1 MSKNTNPYDVEMA
14 DLAKEI
20 GGNLSIEYHTIKLS
34 ITCEQLQTIKENGF
48 PTDVMSCIMAGLLMN
63 GKTEE
68 EVKAFMQEAND
79 AHAHLSI
86 SFNAPDEKGLNIK
99 SKEENPLMDILVQ
112 AEEQGNAEEDED
124 NED

>member
-20 GGNLSIEYHTIKLS
+20 GGNLSIKYHTIKLS

-48 PTDVMSCIMAGLLMN
+48 PTDVMSCVMVGLLMN

-68 EVKAFMQEAND
+68 EVKAFMQEAD
-79 AHAHLSI
+79 EAHAHLSI
-86 SFNAPDEKGLNIK
+86 SFDAPDEKGLNIK
-99 SKEENPLMDILVQ
+99 SKEENLLMDILVQ
-112 AEEQGNAEEDED
+112 AVENQK
-124 NED
+124 

>member
-20 GGNLSIEYHTIKLS
+20 GGNLSIAYHTLKLS
-34 ITCEQLQTIKENGF
+34 ITCEQLQVIKENGF
-48 PTDVMSCIMAGLLMN
+48 PTDVMSCVMTGLLMN

-68 EVKAFMQEAND
+68 EVKAFLQEAED
-79 AHAHLSI
+79 ANAHLSV
-86 SFNAPDEKGLNIK
+86 SFDAPDEKGLNIK

-112 AEEQGNAEEDED
+112 AVENPK
-124 NED
+124 

>member
-68 EVKAFMQEAND
+68 EGKAFMQEAD
-79 AHAHLSI
+79 EAHAHLSI
-86 SFNAPDEKGLNIK
+86 SFDEKGLNIK

-112 AEEQGNAEEDED
+112 AVENQK
-124 NED
+124 

>member
-68 EVKAFMQEAND
+68 EVKAFLQEAEEAN
-79 AHAHLSI
+79 AHLSV
-86 SFNAPDEKGLNIK
+86 SFDAPDNKGINIK
-99 SKEENPLMDILVQ
+99 YKEENPIMDILVQ
-112 AEEQGNAEEDED
+112 AVENQ
-124 NED
+124 

>member
-14 DLAKEI
+14 DLAKEV

-48 PTDVMSCIMAGLLMN
+48 PTDVMSCVMAGLLMN

-68 EVKAFMQEAND
+68 EVKAFMQEADD

-86 SFNAPDEKGLNIK
+86 SFDAPDEKGLTSNQKKRIPSWTFSFKLLKIK
-99 SKEENPLMDILVQ
+99 SNL
-112 AEEQGNAEEDED
+112 
-124 NED
+124 

>member
-14 DLAKEI
+14 DLAKEV

-34 ITCEQLQTIKENGF
+34 ITCEQLQTIKKNGF
-48 PTDVMSCIMAGLLMN
+48 PTDVMSCVMAGLLMN

-68 EVKAFMQEAND
+68 KVKAFMQEADD

-86 SFNAPDEKGLNIK
+86 SFDALDEKGLNIK
-99 SKEENPLMDILVQ
+99 SKEENPLRDILVQ
-112 AEEQGNAEEDED
+112 AVENQK
-124 NED
+124 